1 MRKQIA
7 ILFFIVWTAL
17 LAAQVKT
24 TWSADEQPIYD
35 QLRTL
40 RQVPDETRGGVTKEL
55 AIKIRRLPTAPNKL
69 RLAEGL
75 ANLSTEGDFGQETLQ
90 EVATTLADI
99 LREQPAPNEKDG
111 PARQYVTLAQL
122 VRYEHV
128 HVSLDAPP
136 FAAALEKLASED
148 QRRASADFTL
158 HDLNGKEWKLSAQ
171 RGKVVLVNFWATWCP
186 PCRKEMPDLDALYAQ
201 LHDKGFVV
209 LAISD
214 EEIGKVEPFI
224 KDHSV
229 KYPILLDP
237 GRNVN
242 KLFGVEGIPKSF
254 VYDRDGKLVA
264 TAIDMRT
271 KQQFLAMLSRA
282 GL

>member
-55 AIKIRRLPTAPNKL
+55 AIKIRRLPTGPTKL
-69 RLAEGL
+69 RWAEGL
-75 ANLSTEGDFGQETLQ
+75 ATLSTEGDFGQETLQ

-186 PCRKEMPDLDALYAQ
+186 PCRKEMPELDALYAQ

-209 LAISD
+209 LSISD
-214 EEIGKVEPFI
+214 DDTGKV
-224 KDHSV
+224 
-229 KYPILLDP
+229 
-237 GRNVN
+237 
-242 KLFGVEGIPKSF
+242 
-254 VYDRDGKLVA
+254 
-264 TAIDMRT
+264 
-271 KQQFLAMLSRA
+271 
-282 GL
+282 